1 MKKKGEILVENLV
14 FIILNLAFVV
24 IIVLFLLKQGSG
36 ASVLENT
43 YSKQIAL
50 LLDTAKPGML
60 FKINLEELKKV
71 ADKKGVNFKDVV
83 KIDKNVVKVKLTEK
97 SGQSYSFFN
106 NISVVSYSDGA
117 FYVFSIEEGK

>member
-117 FYVFSIEEGK
+117 VYVF